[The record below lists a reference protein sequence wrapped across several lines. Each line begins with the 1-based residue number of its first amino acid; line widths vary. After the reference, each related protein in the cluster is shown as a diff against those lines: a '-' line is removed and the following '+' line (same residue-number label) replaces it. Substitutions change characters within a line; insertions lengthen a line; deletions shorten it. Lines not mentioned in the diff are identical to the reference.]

1 MKLNLVQF
9 IGNRVIY
16 NYIHWIGNL
25 YVLIEKYNVVGN

>member
-1 MKLNLVQF
+1 MHFL
-9 IGNRVIY
+9 GNSVIY